1 MAIAKTNRPELSDD
15 AAQKLL
21 NNVFDACNREPN
33 NVPLEALESYSEY
46 RREKYSFQKILLIV
60 ILAIFMLLPFCF
72 ICPELSVEKIS
83 TDDASLPQYRITVD
97 GWFPIKL
104 VSGQLNGR
112 NINVYETGE
121 RTFVVQPVENGTMDI
136 NVRLINRQ
144 YDDAT
149 VEVAGIDTEA
159 PYLVMDEHVGNYLL
173 LYLQDD
179 GLGIDWDGIYAE
191 GSSGSFSPVSYDAD
205 ISVARFRFPSESV
218 NIFIPDL
225 KGNTLQLVV
234 TVS

>member
-1 MAIAKTNRPELSDD
+1 MEITKSKRSSLSDD

-21 NNVFDACNREPN
+21 NNVFDSCDREPN
-33 NVPLEALESYSEY
+33 TIPLKSLESYSEY
-46 RREKYSFQKILLIV
+46 RREKYSFQKVLLIV
-60 ILAIFMLLPFCF
+60 ILAIFMILPFCF
-72 ICPELSVEKIS
+72 ICPELGVEKIS
-83 TDDASLPQYRITVD
+83 AEDTNHPQYRITVG
-97 GWFPIKL
+97 GWLPIKL
-104 VSGQLNGR
+104 VSGRLNGR
-112 NINVYETGE
+112 NITIYETE
-121 RTFVVQPVENGTMDI
+121 KRTFVVQPTENGTMEI

-144 YDDAT
+144 YVDTT

-159 PYLVMDEHVGNYLL
+159 PYLVMDEHAGNYLL

-205 ISVARFRFPSESV
+205 ISVVRFRFPSESV
-218 NIFIPDL
+218 NIFIPDI